1 MTVELILAQGSLLF
15 AVRLIVWI
23 LTETRLAEHILASI
37 ALMIRCLLSRPGTNH
52 ITMLLLLYVLEITL
66 QHCSPLKLGFCF
78 SQYLFLLFAALGK
91 WLIRHRRVAGDLHCA
106 RLSDGVSILFLI
118 CAVSTYHVVSQQ
130 NLTLPVL
137 CRSSA

>member
-1 MTVELILAQGSLLF
+1 MTVELILAQGSLLL

-37 ALMIRCLLSRPGTNH
+37 ALMIRSLFSWPGTNH
-52 ITMLLLLYVLEITL
+52 ITMLLLLHVLEISL
-66 QHCSPLKLGFCF
+66 EHCSPFKLSFCF
-78 SQYLFLLFAALGK
+78 SQYLLLLFAALGK
-91 WLIRHRRVAGDLHCA
+91 WLVWHRWIAGDLHCA
-106 RLSDGVSILFLI
+106 RLSDGISILFLI